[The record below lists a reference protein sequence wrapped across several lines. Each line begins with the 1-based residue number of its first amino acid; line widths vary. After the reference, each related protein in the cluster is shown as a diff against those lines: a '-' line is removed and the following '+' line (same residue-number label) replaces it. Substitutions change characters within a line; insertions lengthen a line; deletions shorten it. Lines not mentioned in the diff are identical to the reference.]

1 MRKQFVLIAAAIL
14 APLTLGVTP
23 SFVGPKLVGD
33 AGVPIDVGYYG
44 APTMY
49 DWNHDG
55 AKDLILGQYDYG
67 KIRLYLNI
75 GPDTAPYFNGYT
87 FFEAGDSEITLP
99 YG

>member
-1 MRKQFVLIAAAIL
+1 MQKLSLLVLAALL
-14 APLTLGVTP
+14 APLALGVTP
-23 SFVGPKLVGD
+23 SFMGPKLIND

-55 AKDLILGQYDYG
+55 AKDLILGQYDFG
-67 KIRLYLNI
+67 KIRLYLNV
-75 GPDTAPYFNGYT
+75 GPDTAPEFNGYT
-87 FFEAGDSEITLP
+87 FFQAGDSDITRP